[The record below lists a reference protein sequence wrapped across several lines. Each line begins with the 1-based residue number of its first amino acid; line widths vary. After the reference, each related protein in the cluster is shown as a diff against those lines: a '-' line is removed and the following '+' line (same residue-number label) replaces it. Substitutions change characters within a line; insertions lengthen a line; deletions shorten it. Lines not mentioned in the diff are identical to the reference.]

1 MTTVDAHIV
10 PQLYGFT
17 IQTDHSHTRVPSSGS
32 ADNSSFKSTTFQ
44 KHHIDQAI
52 MSGHDKHPQGGSLSD
67 MAVDG
72 TTVPA
77 DSAKQ
82 RTIPSVPR
90 PGQITDPSNDPNN
103 YGAAD
108 LAGAADNAGDISRVR
123 MPFSNP
129 LDSCLLSKP
138 S

>member
-1 MTTVDAHIV
+1 
-10 PQLYGFT
+10 
-17 IQTDHSHTRVPSSGS
+17 
-32 ADNSSFKSTTFQ
+32 
-44 KHHIDQAI
+44 
-52 MSGHDKHPQGGSLSD
+52 

-77 DSAKQ
+77 DSAKP

-108 LAGAADNAGDISRVR
+108 LAGAADNATDISRVGIR
-123 MPFSNP
+123 SSIP
-129 LDSCLLSKP
+129 
-138 S
+138 

>member
-1 MTTVDAHIV
+1 
-10 PQLYGFT
+10 
-17 IQTDHSHTRVPSSGS
+17 
-32 ADNSSFKSTTFQ
+32 
-44 KHHIDQAI
+44 
-52 MSGHDKHPQGGSLSD
+52 MSGEDKHPQGGNISD

-72 TTVPA
+72 TTVSA

-108 LAGAADNAGDISRVR
+108 LASAADNAGDIPRVCI
-123 MPFSNP
+123 PSSTS
-129 LDSCLLSKP
+129 LDIVP
-138 S
+138 